1 MRRTVLALLAA
12 LFAAGVASADGM
24 AANEIAR
31 AAGRNGDPSLNA
43 IYATRGF
50 APLWTGSSAAE
61 NRRET
66 LLALLRAE
74 AGGNPDGTATIAPWS
89 SAAGQSDDVAVE
101 IDTTV
106 AAIDYIA
113 RRTGSDAANPPDVL
127 TAMQWLD
134 RPRPV
139 EPLDLALLELE
150 IVQDLGGWRRV
161 GTLPGPLPTVAP
173 AAVAS
178 PEVDV
183 APRLPPRQ
191 TLPEPISLR
200 QRLVQSADLPI
211 SQLGRPDM
219 DAELTAAVRRFQ
231 ARNGLLADG
240 VVGARTLAALN
251 APVERQVAQVQL
263 NIARGTPDRSFLPRY
278 VEVNVPGFE
287 LHVVERGQVVL
298 RSLVIVGE
306 KDNETPIFDD
316 WIRFIEVNPS
326 WYVPK
331 SIVPELLDTEVR
343 KPGYLA
349 SNGFSWRGS
358 SANGALQTLVQK
370 PGPKNALGRIK
381 FLFPNDHSVY
391 LHDTSQRGLFGRSQR
406 SLSHGCVRVE
416 KPNDLAMALLTD
428 QGWNMRRLD
437 AAYASRKTQ
446 RIELAEPVP
455 IFLDY
460 RTAFVDDHGRL
471 QLRPDLYGH
480 DRNGIVTFPGK
491 GLRHEPELV
500 ADQVLEP
507 VVSPPSS
514 LLMPTAGSTR
524 PAS

>member
-1 MRRTVLALLAA
+1 MRR
-12 LFAAGVASADGM
+12 ADSRRCG
-24 AANEIAR
+24 R
-31 AAGRNGDPSLNA
+31 AAR
-43 IYATRGF
+43 
-50 APLWTGSSAAE
+50 AAE

-74 AGGNPDGTATIAPWS
+74 AGGNPDGAATIAPWS
-89 SAAGQSDDVAVE
+89 SAAGQSDGVAVE
-101 IDTTV
+101 IDTTE
-106 AAIDYIA
+106 AAIAYIA
-113 RRTGSDAANPPDVL
+113 RRTGSDADQPARRADGHAMARPAAAGNPL
-127 TAMQWLD
+127 A
-134 RPRPV
+134 
-139 EPLDLALLELE
+139 LALLELE

-191 TLPEPISLR
+191 TLPEPVSLR
-200 QRLVQSADLPI
+200 QRLVQSADLPA
-211 SQLGRPDM
+211 SQLGRPEM

-251 APVERQVAQVQL
+251 APVERQIAQVQL
-263 NIARGTPDRSFLPRY
+263 NIARGTPDRSHLPRY

-298 RSLVIVGE
+298 RSRVIVGE

-316 WIRFIEVNPS
+316 WIRYIEINPS
-326 WYVPK
+326 WYVPT
-331 SIVPELLDTEVR
+331 SIVPELLDKEVR

-349 SNGFSWRGS
+349 SNGFSWRGRP
-358 SANGALQTLVQK
+358 SAAQTLVQK

-381 FLFPNDHSVY
+381 FLFPNDHAVY

-416 KPNDLAMALLTD
+416 KPNDLAMALLGD
-428 QGWNMRRLD
+428 QGWTMRRLD

-460 RTAFVDDHGRL
+460 RTAFVDDDGRL

-480 DRNGIVTFPGK
+480 DRNGVVTFQGK

-500 ADQVLEP
+500 ADQRPRAGGEP
-507 VVSPPSS
+507 HPRRCSCPPPARPGRLPERRALSPAPKSCC
-514 LLMPTAGSTR
+514 R
-524 PAS
+524 D